1 MSSQLMTA
9 AAALLVVVLVAF
21 VVPLAL
27 STGHHSFD
35 EARSDAITQ
44 SLLLG
49 AQISDPVAR
58 AAGATAEQPHP
69 GQVLATAVAD
79 TRRRTGLHVLV
90 VDRSGRVLSATDH
103 AARVGASA
111 TDADG
116 SLRRLLAAN
125 PGSFTPLVQTRDGDL
140 VVTVPV
146 LEAGRMVG
154 AVRVARAM
162 SQVDRRTVRRNLGL
176 AALALLA
183 LTIGTGVAALLA
195 TRLTNPLRRFELV
208 ARRFGEGDV
217 DVRAPEPSGRE
228 LAALAGSFNTM
239 ADSITANMQAQR
251 DFAANASHQL
261 KTPLTALRLRLDSI
275 ADQTG
280 VDPVGEARK
289 ALGDVARLDALVTDL
304 LDLAHAETPVGFPEP
319 FDLGEL
325 VSDVAERWTETATRR
340 GKQLHVVIEVPAVVS
355 AVEDDIEQV
364 LDNLVDNAIRYS
376 GRGAHITLEAVGAA
390 ARVGDDGPG
399 IPDDERARVF
409 ERFFRGRT
417 GRATAPG
424 TGLGL
429 AIVAAL
435 VRRSGGDVRL
445 LESPGTRIEVRLPA
459 A

>member
-1 MSSQLMTA
+1 M
-9 AAALLVVVLVAF
+9 
-21 VVPLAL
+21 

-79 TRRRTGLHVLV
+79 VRRRTGLHVLV
-90 VDRSGRVLSATDH
+90 VDRSERVLYATDH
-103 AARVGASA
+103 AAQVGASVA
-111 TDADG
+111 DADG
-116 SLRRLLAAN
+116 SLRRLLAAS

-146 LEAGRMVG
+146 LEAGRVVG

-162 SQVDRRTVRRNLGL
+162 SQVGRRTVRRNLGL
-176 AALALLA
+176 AGLALLA

-195 TRLTNPLRRFELV
+195 TRLTHPLRRFELV
-208 ARRFGEGDV
+208 RRGGSARV
-217 DVRAPEPSGRE
+217 TSMSRAPEPSGRE

-261 KTPLTALRLRLDSI
+261 KTPLTALRLRLDAI
-275 ADQTG
+275 ADETG
-280 VDPVGEARK
+280 VEPVGEARK
-289 ALGDVARLDALVTDL
+289 ALGDVERLDALVTDL
-304 LDLAHAETPVGFPEP
+304 LDLAHAETPVGRAEP

-325 VSDVAERWTETATRR
+325 VRDVAERWTETATRH
-340 GKQLHVVIEVPAVVS
+340 GKQLRVVIDVPEVVT
-355 AVEDDIEQV
+355 AVEDDIEHV

-376 GRGAHITLEAVGAA
+376 GTGAHITLEAVGAA

-399 IPDDERARVF
+399 IPEEERARVF

-435 VRRSGGDVRL
+435 VRRSGGNVRL
-445 LESPGTRIEVRLPA
+445 LKSPGTRIEVRLPVRMTSGQA

>member
-1 MSSQLMTA
+1 
-9 AAALLVVVLVAF
+9 
-21 VVPLAL
+21 
-27 STGHHSFD
+27 
-35 EARSDAITQ
+35 
-44 SLLLG
+44 
-49 AQISDPVAR
+49 
-58 AAGATAEQPHP
+58 
-69 GQVLATAVAD
+69 
-79 TRRRTGLHVLV
+79 
-90 VDRSGRVLSATDH
+90 
-103 AARVGASA
+103 
-111 TDADG
+111 
-116 SLRRLLAAN
+116 
-125 PGSFTPLVQTRDGDL
+125 VQTRNGDL
-140 VVTVPV
+140 LVTVPV
-146 LEAGRMVG
+146 LEGGRVVG

-176 AALALLA
+176 AGLALLA

-195 TRLTNPLRRFELV
+195 TRLTHPLRRFELV

-261 KTPLTALRLRLDSI
+261 KTPLTALRLRLDAI
-275 ADQTG
+275 ADETG
-280 VDPVGEARK
+280 VDPVGEASK
-289 ALGDVARLDALVTDL
+289 ALGDVVRLDALVTDL
-304 LDLAHAETPVGFPEP
+304 LDLAHAETPVGLPEP

-340 GKQLHVVIEVPAVVS
+340 GKQLRVVIDVPAVVT

-376 GRGAHITLEAVGAA
+376 GTGAHITLEAVGAA
-390 ARVGDDGPG
+390 ARVCDDGPG

-417 GRATAPG
+417 GRATTPG

-445 LESPGTRIEVRLPA
+445 LPSPGTRIEVRLPA